1 MSVDLSEDFFSLF
14 ALPKQ
19 FSVDIAKLTS
29 AYRELQQQLHPD
41 RFVGKSDAERRWSM
55 QAASMVNEG
64 YQTLKHD
71 LPRASYMLRLEGIDL
86 DDETDTQVDPMF
98 LMEQMELR
106 EALEAAES
114 SDTPFDALTS
124 LRGQLRNASNS
135 QREAFSGAVEVADY
149 ARARTTA
156 RQWQFLDKLQKE
168 VKRAEER
175 LDA

>member
-1 MSVDLSEDFFSLF
+1 MSVDLSDDFFSLF
-14 ALPKQ
+14 ALPRQ
-19 FSVDIAKLTS
+19 FTIDSAKLTA

-64 YQTLKHD
+64 YQTLRKD
-71 LPRASYMLRLEGIDL
+71 LPRATYILKLEGIDL

-106 EALEAAES
+106 ESLEAAENS
-114 SDTPFDALTS
+114 VQPGEALNS
-124 LRGQLRNASNS
+124 LRAQLRGATTEQTNS
-135 QREAFSGAVEVADY
+135 FAAAVEAADW
-149 ARARTTA
+149 ARARTCA
-156 RQWQFLDKLQKE
+156 RQWQFLDKLRRE
-168 VKRAEER
+168 ANSVEER